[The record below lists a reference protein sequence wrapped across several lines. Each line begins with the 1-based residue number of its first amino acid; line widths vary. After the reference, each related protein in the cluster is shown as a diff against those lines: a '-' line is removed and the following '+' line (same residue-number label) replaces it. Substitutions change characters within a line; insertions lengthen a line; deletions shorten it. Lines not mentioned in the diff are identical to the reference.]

1 MATTDQLLSRLNIEV
16 RGIALCDESVPLML
30 QLIDV
35 MRRAAS
41 YGASAKEIIITV
53 NEPERDGSTM
63 FAMHV
68 IYANGGEIH
77 IGALRRTPLGETE
90 FHS

>member
-16 RGIALCDESVPLML
+16 RGIALCDESVPLMM

-35 MRRAAS
+35 MRRAAA
-41 YGASAKEIIITV
+41 YGGSAREIIITV
-53 NEPERDGSTM
+53 NEPDTEGSAM

-68 IYANGGEIH
+68 IYRDGGEIH
-77 IGALRRTPLGETE
+77 IGALRRTPLGDTE